1 MDSNKKSDKNQLRKK
16 AEEILKIKSAK
27 VSLTPSEADLLR
39 LVHELEVHQI
49 ELELQNEELKLARE
63 RSESI
68 AHKYTSLYDFAPI
81 GYFTLSSE
89 GKILE
94 LNLMGSKML
103 GKDRSFLKNKSFGRF
118 IQEKELP
125 SFNQFLENAFKSEG
139 KQATDIMVM
148 GIGSPPIHAQLTAI
162 VEEDQLDHCLLIVMD
177 ITDRK
182 KAEIELEEVV
192 KQLHILNSQKDM
204 FFSIIAH
211 DLKNPFNAIIGYSE
225 LLRMEIRQND
235 YKAAEEFAEIILE
248 SSIRAMDLLGNL
260 MQWAKSQTGRIIFD
274 PKRIVL
280 NEVVNEVTEM
290 FDQIAIQKDVT
301 IKNEISNE
309 IEVLADK
316 DMLATIVRNLVSNA
330 VKFTH
335 SGGEILIYTKG
346 DPDKVILAVRDNG
359 IGINQHDL
367 AKLFRIDATFSS
379 IGTKNEKG
387 TGLGLIL
394 CKEFVEKHG
403 GKIWADTGTG
413 VGSTFFVSF
422 PRKV

>member
-1 MDSNKKSDKNQLRKK
+1 MDPSNKSDQSQLRRK
-16 AEEILKIKSAK
+16 AEEILKNKSSKLNLAP
-27 VSLTPSEADLLR
+27 TEADLLR

-81 GYFTLSSE
+81 GYFTLSSG

-103 GKDRSFLKNKSFGRF
+103 GKDRTFLKNMFFGRF

-125 SFNQFLENAFKSEG
+125 AFNQFLENAFKSEA

-148 GIGSPPIHAQLTAI
+148 GIGNPPIYAQLTAI
-162 VEEDQLDHCLLIVMD
+162 VEEDQLDHCLLTVMD

-182 KAEIELEEVV
+182 KAEAELEEVV
-192 KQLHILNSQKDM
+192 SQLNLLNSQKDM

-225 LLRMEIRQND
+225 LMMMEIRKKD
-235 YKAAEEFAEIILE
+235 YDSAEEFAEIILE

-280 NEVVNEVTEM
+280 NEVVKDVTDM

-301 IKNEISNE
+301 IKNEISNK
-309 IEVLADK
+309 IKVLADK

-335 SGGEILIYTKG
+335 PGGEILIYTKE
-346 DPDKVILAVRDNG
+346 DPDKLILAVKDTG
-359 IGINQHDL
+359 VGINQHDL

-379 IGTKNEKG
+379 MGTKNEKG

-394 CKEFVEKHG
+394 CKEFVERHG
-403 GKIWADTGTG
+403 GKIWAETGTG

-422 PRKV
+422 PR